1 MPYAEV
7 NDIAMYYEEMGSGP
21 VLLLM
26 HGALGAID
34 YPFGGWADLMP
45 LFAKN
50 YRVIHIEYRGHGR
63 TDNPAGFVNYAM
75 IADDV
80 CEFIEQLGL
89 GAPHIGGISDGAI
102 AALHIGMTRP
112 ELASTL
118 ICVGANYYN
127 DDLCIE
133 ANKTFDVEHIEQ
145 QGPEAVAKWSALH
158 DRNKQTGYW
167 RELVRQ
173 TAANVAVNPSYTTA
187 YLAQIPVPV
196 LLMSGENDPYANPT
210 QMLAMRRAIPSSEM
224 LIINNAEHVIQHTHA
239 NIVGPQVLDFLA
251 RHETKVEVKSA
262 PEACKTLR

>member
-7 NDIAMYYEEMGSGP
+7 NDIRMYYEEMGSGP

-34 YPFGGWADLMP
+34 YPIVSWADLMP
-45 LFAKN
+45 LFAQS

-63 TDNPAGFVNYAM
+63 TNNPASFVNYAM

-80 CEFIEQLGL
+80 CEFIEQFGL

-102 AALHIGMTRP
+102 TALHIGMTRP

-118 ICVGANYYN
+118 ICVGANYHN
-127 DDLCIE
+127 DELVIE
-133 ANKTFDVEHIEQ
+133 ANRVFSVEQFEQ
-145 QGPEAVAKWSALH
+145 LGPDEVAKWSRLH

-173 TAANVAVNPSYTTA
+173 TAANLAVNPSYTKD

-196 LLMSGENDPYANPT
+196 LLMSGENDPYANPA
-210 QMLAMRRAIPSSEM
+210 QMLAMRQAIPGSEM
-224 LIINNAEHVIQHTHA
+224 LIINNAGHFIQHTHTH
-239 NIVGPQVLDFLA
+239 IVGAQVLDFLA
-251 RHETKVEVKSA
+251 RHSTELEDKPMSA
-262 PEACKTLR
+262 ECKILG